1 MLQRGLSRIT
11 ESETYDLVGN
21 VTSVEAGAPVAG
33 IFNNAKL
40 KLEAAVNNSVNT
52 TLENWQ
58 FLGFAFNKYC
68 KPSDTKFHNLTVKAE
83 AEDTYSVIV
92 VPADAFDSTTTGLT
106 LYSNAADGKTAIST
120 AVTDKASVDAATK
133 YFLDANSN
141 KIYLYGD
148 LAGLD
153 ITVQYHTALNAYA
166 AQLQNQ
172 FGPNIFT
179 SLEQKVTVITSA
191 QTIAIDS
198 KFVNASGYVAS
209 GVYNKDP
216 SCYLNVDSDG
226 NFIITVGG
234 SSGVQLKNLLFLGFE
249 GDAAVFKLTPNS
261 NLG

>member
-11 ESETYDLVGN
+11 ETEAFDLAGS
-21 VTSVEAGAPVAG
+21 VTSIEAGAPVAG

-40 KLEAAVNNSVNT
+40 KLEAAVNNSVDT
-52 TLENWQ
+52 TLAHWQ

-68 KPSDTKFHNLTVKAE
+68 KPSNTKFHNLSVKAE

-92 VPADAFDSTTTGLT
+92 VPADAFDSTTTNLA
-106 LYSNAADGKTAIST
+106 LYSNSSTGKTAIST
-120 AVTDKASVDAATK
+120 AVDSKAGVDAATK
-133 YFLDANSN
+133 YFLDENSN
-141 KIYLYGD
+141 KIYLDGS
-148 LAGLD
+148 LAGLE
-153 ITVQYHTALNAYA
+153 ITVQYNTVLDEYA

-179 SLEQKVTVITSA
+179 SLENKVSVVTEA

-198 KFVNASGYVAS
+198 KFVDAAGYIAS
-209 GVYNKDP
+209 GVYNKAP
-216 SCYLNVDSDG
+216 SCFLNVDANG

-234 SSGVQLKNLLFLGFE
+234 SAGTALKNLLFLGFE
-249 GDAAVFKLTPNS
+249 GDSAVFKLTPNS